1 MFPVGTG
8 RAGRDSGHERCPSNP
23 ALISFI
29 PGTINPSSLPLQP
42 EPLKLTITQ
51 SECLFGI
58 IQARGKVR
66 DGGEEGSRFFS
77 ARYGPSCGAG
87 VVLERDECSNSTR
100 QTELGWESSGHRD
113 TRYSRSMG
121 TLPQPV
127 GTLGIPIPWG
137 HSAFPS
143 LSGGFVSCQCPYK
156 LSLDFWLLWG
166 EILSFPDDFSTQF
179 LQPCSISSLTRSLL
193 PSATQRQQWEP
204 GQGIST
210 SRPFLGPWRGLTH
223 LQPQSRGIPNPNPPP
238 DKSPSQSKTPFFPLP
253 DFFLSLE
260 VGKDRDTPKLFST
273 RI

>member
-29 PGTINPSSLPLQP
+29 PGTISPSSLPLQP

-87 VVLERDECSNSTR
+87 VVLEQDECSNNTR

-121 TLPQPV
+121 TLPQPM
-127 GTLGIPIPWG
+127 GTLGIPIPLG
-137 HSAFPS
+137 GLCLLPVSVQAFPGFLAS
-143 LSGGFVSCQCPYK
+143 LGRNPLLSRWFFHSVSPTLFY
-156 LSLDFWLLWG
+156 
-166 EILSFPDDFSTQF
+166 
-179 LQPCSISSLTRSLL
+179 LQPDLL
-193 PSATQRQQWEP
+193 PAPIGHAEAAVGARTGNIHIQTLPWALE
-204 GQGIST
+204 
-210 SRPFLGPWRGLTH
+210 GPH
-223 LQPQSRGIPNPNPPP
+223 PPP
-238 DKSPSQSKTPFFPLP
+238 APNQRDPKSQPSS
-253 DFFLSLE
+253 
-260 VGKDRDTPKLFST
+260 R
-273 RI
+273 